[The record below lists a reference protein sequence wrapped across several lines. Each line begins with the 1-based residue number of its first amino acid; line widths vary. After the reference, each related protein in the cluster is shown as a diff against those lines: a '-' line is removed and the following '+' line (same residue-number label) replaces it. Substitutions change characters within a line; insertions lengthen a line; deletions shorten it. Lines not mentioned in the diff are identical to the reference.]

1 MDGRDMAVSKKV
13 KIMAIIA
20 KVYCMN
26 EFIGYSPFVSNR
38 YLKYKRAA
46 TIACVNPHCVLL
58 LMYSCT
64 LSVSYGIAEH
74 DGHCVP

>member
-26 EFIGYSPFVSNR
+26 EFIGYSPFESSR
-38 YLKYKRAA
+38 YLKYSLAA
-46 TIACVNPHCVLL
+46 TTACVNPHWVLAF
-58 LMYSCT
+58 MYSLT
-64 LSVSYGIAEH
+64 FSVS
-74 DGHCVP
+74 

>member
-1 MDGRDMAVSKKV
+1 MDVRDMAVSKKV

-26 EFIGYSPFVSNR
+26 EFIGYSPFESSR

-46 TIACVNPHCVLL
+46 TTAWVNPHWVFL

-64 LSVSYGIAEH
+64 FSVS
-74 DGHCVP
+74 